1 MAGMN
6 SYHKI
11 DSIYKRDQKGNFLIG
26 DWSRPE
32 FGYLADNDWTWTEKI
47 DGTNIRIQYFCPEPP
62 GQRHGP
68 NHLKFGGRTDN
79 AQIPATLLNKLN
91 DLFPNISA
99 FLDKFGDDEVCLY
112 GEGYGVGIQKGG
124 GNYISDGVGFILF
137 DVKIGDWWLK
147 REDIEDIADHFNIPV
162 VPILMYAAPIKI
174 AEKTVQAELFSMVAK
189 NRDTIMEGLVGT
201 PQVPLF
207 ARNGDRIITK
217 VKVRDYK

>member
-1 MAGMN
+1 MKP
-6 SYHKI
+6 YHKI

-47 DGTNIRIQYFCPEPP
+47 DGTNIRIMYQGYPEDSRIR
-62 GQRHGP
+62 Q
-68 NHLKFGGRTDN
+68 LTFGGRTDN
-79 AQIPATLLNKLN
+79 AQIPSKLWN
-91 DLFPNISA
+91 
-99 FLDKFGDDEVCLY
+99 FLSDKFHCDELSYPGNPWFDKFGSDDVCLY
-112 GEGYGVGIQKGG
+112 GEGYGAGIQKGG
-124 GNYISDGVGFILF
+124 GNYISDDVGFILF

-147 REDIEDIADHFNIPV
+147 REDVEDIADHFNIPV

-217 VKVRDYK
+217 VKVKDYK